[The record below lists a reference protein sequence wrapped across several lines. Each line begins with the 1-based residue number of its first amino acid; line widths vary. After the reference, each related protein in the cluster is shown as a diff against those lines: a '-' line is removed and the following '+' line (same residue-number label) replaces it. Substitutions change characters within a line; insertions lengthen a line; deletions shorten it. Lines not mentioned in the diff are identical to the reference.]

1 MEVKI
6 NKEIRDYTEAIFFGL
21 SLRQFIFSIL
31 ACGIAVGLYFFL
43 HPYNEYGNS
52 ELDLCTGSCPVC
64 SVRVCKISWNDSGAV
79 YLGMDKIRN
88 PDAEK
93 TGVPVRKS
101 LF

>member
-21 SLRQFIFSIL
+21 SLRQFIFSVL
-31 ACGIAVGLYFFL
+31 ACGIAVFASPI
-43 HPYNEYGNS
+43 HEYGNS
-52 ELDLCTGSCPVC
+52 ELDLCTGSCPMC

-93 TGVPVRKS
+93 IGVPVRKS